1 MSMTTMHPDT
11 RRLQKITPSDAR
23 ETAEVFDVLLGN
35 DLQGRKEI
43 IARYGRD
50 YLDLADIS

>member
-1 MSMTTMHPDT
+1 MSLTTMHPDT